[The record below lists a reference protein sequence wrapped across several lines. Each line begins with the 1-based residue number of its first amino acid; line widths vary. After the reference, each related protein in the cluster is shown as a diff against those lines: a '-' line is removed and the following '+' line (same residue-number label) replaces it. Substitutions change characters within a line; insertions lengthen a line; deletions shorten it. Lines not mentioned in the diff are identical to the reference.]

1 MAINLTSTK
10 TVQTDG
16 IKILCYG
23 QSGAGKTSLIPTLP
37 NPVILS
43 AEAGL
48 LSISGHDIP
57 FIEVKDMATLREAYA
72 WAKTCEFETICLD
85 SISEIAEV
93 CLATEKKNNKDP
105 RAAYGEMQSTMAE
118 LVRAFRDLP
127 HKNVYMTAKLDKST
141 DEMGRVL
148 YASSMPGAKAGQAL
162 PYQFDIVTALRVEKD
177 AEGVTQRALMMDSD
191 GLWMAKDRSGKLNA
205 WEAPDLGAV
214 IKKIGG
220 A

>member
-1 MAINLTSTK
+1 MAINLTSTNTVK
-10 TVQTDG
+10 TSGV
-16 IKILCYG
+16 KILAYG
-23 QSGAGKTSLIPTLP
+23 ASGSGKTSLIATLP

-48 LSISGHDIP
+48 LSLAGHDIP
-57 FIEVKDMATLREAYA
+57 FINIDDMETLREAYG
-72 WAKTCEFETICLD
+72 WAKDCDHDTICLD

-118 LVRAFRDLP
+118 LVRAFRDIP
-127 HKNVYMTAKLDKST
+127 GKNIYMTAKLDKST

-148 YASSMPGAKAGQAL
+148 YAPSMPGIKAGQAL
-162 PYQFDIVTALRVEKD
+162 PYQFDIVTAVRVEKD
-177 AEGVTQRALMMDSD
+177 SEGVTQRALMLESD
-191 GLWMAKDRSGKLNA
+191 GLWMAKDRSGKLSP
-205 WEAPDLGAV
+205 WESPNLGDM

-220 A
+220 E